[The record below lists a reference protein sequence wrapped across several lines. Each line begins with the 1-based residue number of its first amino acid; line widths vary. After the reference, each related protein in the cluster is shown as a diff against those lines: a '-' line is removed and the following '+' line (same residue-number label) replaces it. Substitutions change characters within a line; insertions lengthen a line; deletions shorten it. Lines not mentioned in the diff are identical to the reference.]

1 MNLPRLSLTL
11 ATLALA
17 GGLGA
22 CSSMATDAPAAPARV
37 ADGALVGPN
46 GMTLYTFDRDAAGSG
61 KSVCN
66 GPCATNW
73 PPLMA
78 RAGAGNSGNWTV
90 VTRDDGSK
98 QWAYKGKPVYYWI
111 KDTKAGDR
119 TGDGVNNAWRIARP

>member
-1 MNLPRLSLTL
+1 MTLPRLSFALPALVL
-11 ATLALA
+11 AAGLA
-17 GGLGA
+17 G
-22 CSSMATDAPAAPARV
+22 CSAMSMGGDTAPARA
-37 ADGALVGPN
+37 ADGVLVGAR
-46 GMTLYTFDRDAAGSG
+46 GMTLYTFDRDPAGAG

-73 PPLMA
+73 PPLRA
-78 RAGAGNSGNWTV
+78 EAGAANSGNWTV

-119 TGDGVNNAWRIARP
+119 TGDGVNNAWRLARP